1 LRRKIEACWAGGW
14 WALGTGNSLTDRM
27 PAERYVM
34 VLEEGLP
41 R

>member
-1 LRRKIEACWAGGW
+1 LRRKIETCWAGGW
-14 WALGTGNSLTDRM
+14 WALGTGNSLTDYM
-27 PAERYVM
+27 PAERYMM